1 MFPKVENFFW
11 VEAKNESQQ
20 LFDLTLVNKILYS
33 KSIDA
38 KAECS
43 AGSSA
48 IVNISLKIGGTV
60 YPGCNLSQLANMSQI
75 SQCKSEFKGD
85 ITTEMTSEI
94 ANELKAQFA
103 QQAEANTEMFATA
116 SAKNDIISRA
126 NTELENIVEQ
136 VMSEDYSSISEAF
149 TDAQG
154 NEVIEIGGDCH
165 APIDQ
170 TINIQAQVFA
180 SAVVDVLSK
189 SIQNSKVFN
198 DITVEMDSK
207 TKSSA
212 TGLAS
217 FIKALFDGLMGP
229 LIASAVMVGLAVLA
243 LIFMMKGKGKKSNIN
258 N

>member
-11 VEAKNESQQ
+11 TEAKNESQQ
-20 LFDLTLVNKILYS
+20 LFDLSLVNKILYS
-33 KSIDA
+33 KSINVDVD
-38 KAECS
+38 CS
-43 AGSSA
+43 ANSSQ
-48 IVNISLKIGGTV
+48 IVDMSLKIGGTV
-60 YPGCNLSQLANMSQI
+60 YPGCNLSQIANMGTVAQCESQFTG
-75 SQCKSEFKGD
+75 E

-94 ANELKAQFA
+94 ATELQAQFA

-126 NTELENIVEQ
+126 NTEIENIVEQ
-136 VMSEDYSSISEAF
+136 VMSEDYSSLSEASSDATGKF
-149 TDAQG
+149 TL
-154 NEVIEIGGDCH
+154 EVGGDCH

-170 TINIQAQVFA
+170 EANIQAQVFA

-229 LIASAVMVGLAVLA
+229 LVASAVMVGLAVLA